1 MNKKPYSSA
10 IKKTPYKY
18 PIAKKIA
25 GLMLDGLDYD
35 EVFKK
40 SFNDNYIEIESE
52 QRRREIT
59 NVLYNR
65 LSCLDEYLLSFFY
78 KGDVATSKFILV
90 YAIAKTDELFF
101 DFLFERYRE
110 ALLGEKHY
118 LSIDDF
124 DEFFTAKAQT
134 DLIVAKWGEHTLFC
148 LKKGYRN
155 ILVESGLGTRER
167 RNIVVQQMMIHPEVE
182 EHIAAIGDKE
192 YLRAMLGR

>member
-1 MNKKPYSSA
+1 MANAKNQ
-10 IKKTPYKY
+10 TW
-18 PIAKKIA
+18 IAKIDNEWSPNEVECWKFDT
-25 GLMLDGLDYD
+25 LNEMLDFL
-35 EVFKK
+35 KK
-40 SFNDNYIEIESE
+40 ELAE
-52 QRRREIT
+52 
-59 NVLYNR
+59 
-65 LSCLDEYLLSFFY
+65 
-78 KGDVATSKFILV
+78 G
-90 YAIAKTDELFF
+90 DEL
-101 DFLFERYRE
+101 EGY
-110 ALLGEKHY
+110 
-118 LSIDDF
+118 DF

>member
-1 MNKKPYSSA
+1 
-10 IKKTPYKY
+10 
-18 PIAKKIA
+18 
-25 GLMLDGLDYD
+25 MLDGLDYD

-90 YAIAKTDELFF
+90 YAIAKTDALFF

>member
-90 YAIAKTDELFF
+90 YAIAKTDALFF

-124 DEFFTAKAQT
+124 DEFFTAKAQHRCAA
-134 DLIVAKWGEHTLFC
+134 DDDSPGSRGAH
-148 LKKGYRN
+148 
-155 ILVESGLGTRER
+155 R
-167 RNIVVQQMMIHPEVE
+167 RH
-182 EHIAAIGDKE
+182 
-192 YLRAMLGR
+192 RR